1 MLDGIAGL
9 YRGNPVCVGESSTDV
24 TREFPSMRRRIF
36 LGWSAA
42 SGILAIPGFSAQAQ
56 ERYPDRPI
64 RLIVPFAPGG
74 ETDLFAR
81 QWALRVAPVLGGTI
95 NVDNRAGGG
104 GVIGATEVA
113 RARPDGY
120 TLLACTTTTQVINPL
135 TMAKPPYDPE
145 RDFTPI
151 QIISTTPTTI
161 VLNPAFGPRNLTEL
175 VARLKAEPG
184 KHAYGSAGAGT
195 ITNLTGEL
203 FKSLAG
209 GLAVQH
215 VPYKG
220 AGPGLQDVIA
230 GHIPMFT
237 PILSTSLLAHHRAG
251 RIRIVALNSEARIK
265 AAPDIPT
272 AVEQGLA
279 GMLVPVFNMIA
290 APIGT
295 PAAIVEALHQAT
307 LKIKAD
313 PAYLQE
319 VEAGGGQLVTDSD
332 PARAAR
338 YIRAE
343 VGRWA
348 PIIKATGF
356 KME

>member
-1 MLDGIAGL
+1 
-9 YRGNPVCVGESSTDV
+9 
-24 TREFPSMRRRIF
+24 MRRRTF

-42 SGILAIPGFSAQAQ
+42 SRILAIPGFSAQAQ

-104 GVIGATEVA
+104 GVIRATEVA

-135 TMAKPPYDPE
+135 AMAKPPYDPE

-175 VARLKAEPG
+175 VA
-184 KHAYGSAGAGT
+184 
-195 ITNLTGEL
+195 
-203 FKSLAG
+203 
-209 GLAVQH
+209 
-215 VPYKG
+215 
-220 AGPGLQDVIA
+220 
-230 GHIPMFT
+230 
-237 PILSTSLLAHHRAG
+237 
-251 RIRIVALNSEARIK
+251 LNSELRIK

-272 AVEQGLA
+272 AVAQGLA

-295 PAAIVEALHQAT
+295 PAAIVEAVHQAT

-319 VEAGGGQLVTDSD
+319 IEAGEGQMVTDSD

-343 VGRWA
+343 VGALGADHQSDRFQDGVACMAARRASVRAKIRVPRVGRTIYGGRRNMSA
-348 PIIKATGF
+348 PRTV
-356 KME
+356 